1 MFDGQRLLKNNG
13 ELYIVGPPLRR
24 MWLSDVKW
32 TSSSLSS
39 SSSSSHHNRHHHYH
53 CHHHHHP
60 HRHHHQNY
68 QSPPL
73 LDPMMV
79 SGLRN
84 GLTTGQ
90 ILLAPSKEHKVR
102 DAPFKT
108 AASLCVLLQIRLPC
122 SFIHHRTGLCDA
134 RNVGPEK
141 FPPSQK
147 PKFMQLC
154 SKKLDQ

>member
-1 MFDGQRLLKNNG
+1 
-13 ELYIVGPPLRR
+13 

-53 CHHHHHP
+53 CHHYHHP

-90 ILLAPSKEHKVR
+90 ILLAPSKEHKVC

-134 RNVGPEK
+134 RKVGP
-141 FPPSQK
+141 
-147 PKFMQLC
+147 
-154 SKKLDQ
+154 KKISPLSRAKVYATLFKKTRPRSPWHVPGFIGI